1 MLMAIL
7 FLNNNYRQ
15 CIVQRDCR
23 IKSDNDRG
31 RYRGANG
38 LFYRQIYISMLYL
51 MQKRRENIPY
61 SVVAENLK
69 VLDENAL
76 QEVNDFILFLIQKNN
91 AAINKT
97 VSSDVSGLRGALSF
111 AADSSLVEK
120 EKSAWNNAVKEKYEA

>member
-1 MLMAIL
+1 M
-7 FLNNNYRQ
+7 
-15 CIVQRDCR
+15 
-23 IKSDNDRG
+23 
-31 RYRGANG
+31 
-38 LFYRQIYISMLYL
+38 
-51 MQKRRENIPY
+51 PY

-111 AADSSLVEK
+111 AAEPSLVEK
-120 EKSAWNNAVKEKYEA
+120 EKSAWNNAMKEKYEA

>member
-1 MLMAIL
+1 M
-7 FLNNNYRQ
+7 
-15 CIVQRDCR
+15 
-23 IKSDNDRG
+23 
-31 RYRGANG
+31 
-38 LFYRQIYISMLYL
+38 
-51 MQKRRENIPY
+51 PY

-91 AAINKT
+91 EAINKT
-97 VSSDVSGLRGALSF
+97 VSSEVSALRGTLSF